1 MMGKAALGALLTL
14 GTACTTLPPAA
25 AADEEQVPVHGETG
39 YRCNER
45 PAQHLVGRPAT
56 AELGAEAQRLTGAR
70 TVRWLRPGDIV
81 TMEFRED
88 RLNVDL
94 DERQRVK
101 AIRCG

>member
-1 MMGKAALGALLTL
+1 MMRKTAAGGLLALSA
-14 GTACTTLPPAA
+14 ACTTLPPATA
-25 AADEEQVPVHGETG
+25 AEEEQVPVHGESG

-45 PAQHLVGRPAT
+45 PAQHLVGRPAS

-88 RLNVDL
+88 RLNIDL
-94 DERQRVK
+94 DERRRVK

>member
-1 MMGKAALGALLTL
+1 MMRKAGVTALLTL
-14 GTACTTLPPAA
+14 STSCATLPPAA
-25 AADEEQVPVHGETG
+25 AADEEQVPVHGDTG

-45 PAQHLVGRPAT
+45 PAQHLVGRPAS

-88 RLNVDL
+88 RLNIDL
-94 DERQRVK
+94 DERQRVR